1 MTDLLAQ
8 NKMNVFHWHMTDDAS
23 FPWKSLLF
31 PNMSLFGAYQ
41 PTTHVYSLDQVR
53 DVIEYA
59 RIRGVRVIPEFD
71 TPGHTHSWFGGE
83 PAKLLTECYDDMGQ
97 IIPNKFGPI
106 NPVREENLARYAPK
120 NAHFVWKMKE
130 NFTSCHFAK
139 HTKQENNF

>member
-1 MTDLLAQ
+1 
-8 NKMNVFHWHMTDDAS
+8 MNVFHWHMTDDAS

-83 PAKLLTECYDDMGQ
+83 PAKLLTECYDEMGQ

-106 NPVREENLARYAPK
+106 NPVREENLLFLQKFFEEVTTVFKDKYV
-120 NAHFVWKMKE
+120 HMGGDEV
-130 NFTSCHFAK
+130 NFTCW
-139 HTKQENNF
+139 